1 LGDFHVTLK
10 VLNERVP
17 LELETNRKKAVQFP
31 VSENN
36 SKAQKR
42 NYQFTA
48 FQSGAG
54 RL

>member
-10 VLNERVP
+10 VLIQRVP
-17 LELETNRKKAVQFP
+17 LELETNKKNVHFP
-31 VSENN
+31 VSVKN
-36 SKAQKR
+36 SKMQKR
-42 NYQFTA
+42 NLQFTA